1 MKNIKYKVFGLLL
14 VLGFTYSC
22 SKEDLNLTPISAI
35 SEGDFYKTDAD
46 ILGAVIAI
54 YDGLQNVPLRE
65 FALTELRS
73 DNAKTRLSEGEWKQL
88 ETFDIQTSNSV
99 VANYWSVNY
108 NVIFRANR
116 VLEHLDVMKD
126 LTLKSQYSAEAK
138 FARAIAH
145 FNLVRAFG
153 DVPILD
159 KVIGINDKTYFSRK
173 SAAEVYA
180 FIQSDLIDAIASG
193 GLPLKSATSFGRA
206 SKQAAQGILAKV
218 YLTQKDYAQA
228 LPLLAT
234 LVADTQYALQANY
247 KDVFY
252 TEKNN
257 EILFAIPYTPDSAT
271 ESQDFSFE
279 MSGQGNGLD
288 FPTANFITF
297 ISSEISRKAVNIN
310 PLKPAE
316 NGKFINQ
323 ALNTRLSGND
333 WIVLRLA
340 DVYLMYSEAIMGVA
354 TSTVDSEAIK
364 FYNKVR
370 FRAGMSQIAPAG
382 MLTKKMLLDE
392 RRVELAFEN
401 HRLYDLIRFGEA
413 INVLSVSSTTFGGV
427 NDLLLPIPQT
437 EINISEGAL
446 SQNPGYN

>member
-14 VLGFTYSC
+14 ILGFTYSC
-22 SKEDLNLTPISAI
+22 SKDDLNLTPISAI
-35 SEGDFYKTDAD
+35 SEDDFYKTEAD
-46 ILGAVIAI
+46 ILGAVVAI

-88 ETFDIQTSNSV
+88 ETFDVQTSNSV

-108 NVIFRANR
+108 NVIFRTNR
-116 VLEHLDVMKD
+116 VLEHIDVMKD
-126 LTLKSQYSAEAK
+126 ITLKSQYIAEAK
-138 FARAIAH
+138 FVRAMAH

-159 KVIGINDKTYFSRK
+159 KVIGINDKEYFGRK

-180 FIQSDLIDAIASG
+180 FIQTDLIDAIG
-193 GLPLKSATSFGRA
+193 GLPLKSTTSFGRA
-206 SKQAAQGILAKV
+206 SKQAAQGMLAKV
-218 YLTQKDYAQA
+218 YLTQKNYAQA
-228 LPLLAT
+228 LPLLVT

-257 EILFAIPYTPDSAT
+257 EIFFAIPYTPDSAT

-288 FPTANFITF
+288 FPTANFTTF
-297 ISSEISRKAVNIN
+297 ISPEISRKAVNIN

-323 ALNTRLSGND
+323 ALNIRLSGND

-340 DVYLMYSEAIMGVA
+340 DVYLMYSEAIMGIA
-354 TSTVDSEAIK
+354 TFTVDSEAIK

-370 FRAGMSQIAPAG
+370 FRAGMSQIALG
-382 MLTKKMLLDE
+382 GTLTKKMLLDE

-413 INVLSVSSTTFGGV
+413 VNVLSAYSTTFSGV

-446 SQNPGYN
+446 TQNPGYN